1 MWQATVTK
9 ARKAWQTVKECACGL
24 FVAALQLTSRPMPK
38 RKQCPICYIAHNEE
52 DAVCASCGPMVA
64 LCEAWLVV
72 RGVLEAGA
80 VIVGGALLAL
90 AIWAVVAS

>member
-1 MWQATVTK
+1 MWQNI
-9 ARKAWQTVKECACGL
+9 KEIAAGL

-38 RKQCPICYIAHNEE
+38 RRQCLGCLSAHHN
-52 DAVCASCGPMVA
+52 AGLYCAA
-64 LCEAWLVV
+64 CEAGLVLHA
-72 RGVLEAGA
+72 VLEAGV